1 MFRKTVYISLILLII
16 SSCSEYQKLLKSS
29 DYELKYKAAIDYY
42 EKDDFV
48 RAAGLLEELKG
59 IYRGTAKAEK
69 IHYYYAGS
77 LYGQKQYILAGYH
90 YGIFA
95 RTYPQS
101 EYTEKASYKSAYCSY
116 LNASPPSLDISYT
129 QAAIND
135 LQLFIEK
142 YPKSEHV
149 KECNKLID
157 ELRERLELK
166 AFNNAKLFYRM
177 RDYKAAVIVLKNVLV
192 DFPDTKHREE
202 ILYLIVKSSYL
213 LAKNSVKEK
222 KNERYQKTISEYFIF
237 ADAFPESDNIKEVK
251 RYYEKS
257 KKVLHN
263 K

>member
-1 MFRKTVYISLILLII
+1 MFRKIIYISLILLII
-16 SSCSEYQKLLKSS
+16 SSCSEYQKILKSS
-29 DYELKYKAAIDYY
+29 DYELKYKAAITYY
-42 EKDDFV
+42 EKNDFV
-48 RAAGLLEELKG
+48 RAAGLLEELKD

-69 IHYYYAGS
+69 IYFYYAGS

-90 YGIFA
+90 YGVFA

-101 EYTEKASYKSAYCSY
+101 KYTEESAYKSAYCSY
-116 LNASPPSLDISYT
+116 LNASPPSLDVSYT

-142 YPKSEHV
+142 YPKSEKV
-149 KECNKLID
+149 KECNNLID
-157 ELRERLELK
+157 DLRERLEIK
-166 AFNNAKLFYRM
+166 AFNNAKLFYKM
-177 RDYKAAVIVLKNVLV
+177 RDYKASVIALKNVLI
-192 DFPDTKHREE
+192 DFPDTKYREE

-237 ADAFPESDNIKEVK
+237 ADTFPESEKTKELK